1 MRPRLIRPQLVT
13 VEPIDRSATRYDD
26 LAGEP
31 VGAVARLAPVE
42 LRCQVD
48 VNTEN
53 RRAPTQGGPV
63 VRIEAKLTFLRED
76 VDAAGWSPSDG
87 DRITRVAALRGGQAR
102 VVNWR
107 LVDPRED
114 GISDSGGTLVI
125 AEAELATNQRVRHE
139 GV

>member
-13 VEPIDRSATRYDD
+13 VEPIDRDATRYDA
-26 LAGEP
+26 LTEEP
-31 VGAVARLAPVE
+31 LGRVARGAQIE

-48 VNTEN
+48 VEVEN

-63 VRIEAKLTFLRED
+63 VRKRARLTFLRVD

-87 DRITRVAALRGGQAR
+87 DRIVQVRALTGSATRS
-102 VVNWR
+102 VNWR
-107 LVDPRED
+107 VVDPHED
-114 GISDSGGTLVI
+114 GVSDVGGTLLI
-125 AEAELATNQRVRHE
+125 AEAEDFAAQRATTE